1 MTERE
6 CREKWVAEAT
16 KFVAKI
22 EGIQKDNPEI
32 PSFAYSK
39 WQNEMEDIRKQL
51 TEITPADQGWS

>member
-16 KFVAKI
+16 KFLAKI
-22 EGIQKDNPEI
+22 EVIQKDNPEI

-39 WQNEMEDIRKQL
+39 WANEMESIRKQL
-51 TEITPADQGWS
+51 SEITLADQG